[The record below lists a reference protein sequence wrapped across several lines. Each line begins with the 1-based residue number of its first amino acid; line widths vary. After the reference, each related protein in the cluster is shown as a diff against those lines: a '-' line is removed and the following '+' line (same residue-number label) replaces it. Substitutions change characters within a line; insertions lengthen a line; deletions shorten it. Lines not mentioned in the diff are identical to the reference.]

1 MQNKQALFLI
11 GSPGSGKDVVIRDIT
26 SNYGIV
32 EFTST
37 QIDEMLS
44 NDAAF
49 KRAKPEKQDSLLERY
64 SIIVTGNSFDLG
76 FVMTRELLESI
87 GYSTHLILVEA
98 DLSVAVDRLKTRK
111 NLKESLDRI
120 SVGNSNKQSIIG
132 LFESGIIVNNSE
144 RLNLS
149 EVREFVSSILRE
161 LSFKS
166 DLSLDEITKID
177 LKKKVQKVVP
187 LKLPGTA
194 SDTRGVTPGTWS
206 TTFGGVTESVDVPSY
221 DISPIATG
229 PLQNLNTN
237 TVSMQSDQDKENTR
251 KLLGKIKR
259 INFKKQVVPRGI

>member
-1 MQNKQALFLI
+1 MQNKQALFII

-49 KRAKPEKQDSLLERY
+49 KRAKLEKQNSLLERY
-64 SIIVTGNSFDLG
+64 SIIVTANSFDLG

-87 GYSTHLILVEA
+87 GYSTHLIFVEA
-98 DLSVAVDRLKTRK
+98 DLSVAVDRLKNRK

-120 SVGNSNKQSIIG
+120 SVGNSNKYSILG
-132 LFESGIIVNNSE
+132 LFESGIVVDNSK
-144 RLNLS
+144 RLDLC
-149 EVREFVSSILRE
+149 ETREFISSILSE
-161 LSFKS
+161 LSFRS

-177 LKKKVQKVVP
+177 LKKKIQKIVPVKMPASVV
-187 LKLPGTA
+187 
-194 SDTRGVTPGTWS
+194 DTRGGTQGTWS
-206 TTFGGVTESVDVPSY
+206 ATLGGVSESIDVPSY

-229 PLQNLNTN
+229 PLQSMNTN
-237 TVSMQSDQDKENTR
+237 TASMKSDLDKENTR

-259 INFKKQVVPRGI
+259 INFKQVVPRGI